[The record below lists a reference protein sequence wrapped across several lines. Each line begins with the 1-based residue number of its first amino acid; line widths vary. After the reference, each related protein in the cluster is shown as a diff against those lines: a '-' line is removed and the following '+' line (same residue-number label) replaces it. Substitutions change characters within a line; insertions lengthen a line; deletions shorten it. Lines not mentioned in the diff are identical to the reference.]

1 MRFLYLSFA
10 YQKSHNHY
18 IDKRVLK
25 VKGEAE
31 SVSLYLAERVLT
43 TVKPLIILYIHP
55 YTQVINI
62 QSVII
67 LAVLI

>member
-25 VKGEAE
+25 VKGEGE

-55 YTQVINI
+55 YNQVINI

-67 LAVLI
+67 LAVPI